1 MNLQEKANVHN
12 KFEFTVVD
20 AKTGKEK
27 QKAVAYNTI
36 LDQWFNARVVNA
48 YPSYYNGASRTYDVL
63 QYITFGTGTG
73 TILPT
78 RTALFTYLNRK
89 TATTLQTVYGYPTS
103 YVQKQIKLEANEY
116 VGQTITEVG
125 FEFYCSQFWSSDSR
139 YYLMTHALLQDS
151 EGNQIAI
158 NKTDTDV
165 VYITATFYC
174 SHTPAGFG
182 ANAVYPAADKN
193 YLARWV
199 LTGGFD
205 TTVRF
210 SRYNLEYSSDMLSY
224 SSGGKQIRTGEKNMD
239 LSTATGS
246 LATGKMDLPMLT
258 FLDSECNN
266 RLIKHLGVAG
276 IGAITFPNHDLFPP
290 YLVERIPIG
299 TGDGIVSEFS
309 IKAPIIMSGSG
320 TVYVNNVA
328 KVRDVDYTIDYE
340 NNCGDWY
347 ENYHTAGL
355 TCKSPGVTFGD
366 LASKT
371 PNASYD
377 YRDPLSWWNCYD
389 RTIYPSSCT
398 ISDVNPIKIDFG
410 TPKPC
415 NTLKFDILTVPAAK
429 IDNLKIQYSANGT
442 DWTDVSGL
450 SRTGQVWKFTEV
462 LARYWR
468 TFLSG
473 EGNATVV
480 VTSSGM
486 TDSPITLSVAVASS
500 DTANIVADKIK
511 IALEN
516 NANISALFDASV
528 SGADVVLT
536 AKTQL
541 ANVSSL
547 NIALSNGTCSGLTQ
561 VTTSTNTTAGVAPVK
576 QQENISVAGSV
587 GTSGN
592 ATVVVTAA
600 GMANSPI
607 TLSVPVTSGNSAATV
622 ANKVNTAL
630 GQNSDITDFFTIS
643 AANGNYVRLT
653 AKTAAANDPTLNISI
668 ANDTCTGLTAIP
680 TSTVD
685 AAGNAGTRQVET
697 LTVAGSVSYN
707 WTYSL
712 YYQSFP
718 TRDGQSFG
726 STFFLG
732 KTVLGLKFT
741 TPPPAGAAID
751 ATYSLEYPFKTA
763 NNLLR
768 FTYSIVLQRG

>member
-1 MNLQEKANVHN
+1 MNLYEKVNVHN
-12 KFEFTVVD
+12 KFEFLVVD
-20 AKTGKEK
+20 SVTGKEK

-48 YPSYYNGASRTYDVL
+48 YPSYNNGASRTYDVL

-73 TILPT
+73 TISPT
-78 RTALFTYLNRK
+78 RTSLFTYLDRK
-89 TATTLQTVYGYPTS
+89 TATTQQIVYGYPTS

-116 VGQTITEVG
+116 IGKTITEVG
-125 FEFYCSQFWSSDSR
+125 FEFYCSQFWASDSK

-158 NKTDTDV
+158 SKTDTDV

-193 YLARWV
+193 YIARWV

-210 SRYNLEYSSDMLSY
+210 SKFNLEYSSDMLSY
-224 SSGGKQIRTGEKNMD
+224 SSGGQQIRTGEKSMD
-239 LSTATGS
+239 LSTAIGN

-266 RLIKHLGVAG
+266 RIIKHLGVAG

-299 TGDGIVSEFS
+299 TGDGVLTDFN
-309 IKAPIIMSGSG
+309 IKAPLIMLGSE
-320 TVYVNNVA
+320 TIYVNNVA

-355 TCKSPGVTFGD
+355 TCKSAGVSFGD

-371 PNASYD
+371 PNSSYD
-377 YRDPLSWWNCYD
+377 YRDPFSWWNCYD
-389 RTIYPSSCT
+389 RTVYPSSCT
-398 ISDVNPIKIDFG
+398 VNDVNPIKIDFG
-410 TPKPC
+410 TAKAC
-415 NTLKFDILTVPAAK
+415 NTLKFDILTVPAAR
-429 IDNLKIQYSANGT
+429 IDTLKIQYSTNGT

-462 LARYWR
+462 SARYWR

-486 TDSPITLSVAVASS
+486 TGSPITLSVPVASS
-500 DTANIVADKIK
+500 DTASIVAGKIK
-511 IALEN
+511 TALEN
-516 NANISALFDASV
+516 NANISALYDASV
-528 SGADVVLT
+528 SGANVILT
-536 AKTQL
+536 AKTPI

-547 NIALSNGTCSGLTQ
+547 NIALSNGTCAGLTT
-561 VTTSTNTTAGVAPVK
+561 VSTSTDTTAGVAAVK
-576 QQENISVAGSV
+576 QQENINIAGTV

-592 ATVVVTAA
+592 ATVVVTAN

-607 TLSVPVTSGNSAATV
+607 NLSVPVTSGDSATTV
-622 ANKVNTAL
+622 ANKVNAAL
-630 GQNSDITDFFTIS
+630 NQNSDITNFFTIS
-643 AANGNYVRLT
+643 AANGSYVRLT
-653 AKTAAANDPTLNISI
+653 VKTAAANDPTLNISI
-668 ANDTCTGLTAIP
+668 ANGTCTGLTTIS
-680 TSTVD
+680 TSTTD
-685 AAGNAGTRQVET
+685 ASGNAGTKQVET

-732 KTVLGLKFT
+732 KTVPGLKFT